1 MIRKNTIAKI
11 LIPSLLLCTG
21 LHRVEKVLGEELKY
35 VTTANLNMRSGPG
48 TSQRI
53 LLTIPKG
60 RQMVFVSS
68 KNGWY
73 EVQYGG
79 KQGYVSGT
87 YVRSEHVVEPQIRL
101 EATPANGTLKTTTAL
116 NMRIG
121 PGTGYG
127 RVGSMPKG
135 AVVSFSEIRSGWYK
149 VNYNGKTGYASG
161 RYLISMSPAEA
172 MPSPAVPTDS
182 VPPSEQG
189 STMKKYIT
197 TGTLNMRSG
206 PTKAYPIVQV
216 LPKGAE
222 LTYLGENGWY
232 HVSYNGKTGYA
243 SNRFVQIME
252 TAVTSPAPPEPEVPP
267 TEAVPEVPVPAPIE
281 PEPSEQEPEVSLPAA
296 PTPET
301 PTESAP
307 LPVEPVPAPSQGIL
321 QEMTLYYTT
330 TTLNMRS
337 GPAAGHPIVFTL
349 PKGVHLRSEGVENGW
364 HKVTYQGKTGYASE
378 RYLGSGTVYLVD
390 GVIFVNKG
398 FGVSSSFNP
407 GVHPE
412 AQSAYNT
419 MAASAAEAGHKLNLF
434 SGFRSYSYQ
443 TDLFQKYVKQ
453 SGVQRAET
461 YSARAGF
468 SEHQTGLTF
477 DIGGRDSSKW
487 TTSAFGSTAEGQWLA
502 SNAPKFGFILRYPQG
517 KEAVTGYVYEPWHFR
532 YVGKDLALKITDSGL
547 TLDEYFNAV
556 RPTY

>member
-21 LHRVEKVLGEELKY
+21 LHRVEKAFGEELKY
-35 VTTANLNMRSGPG
+35 VTTANLNMRSAPG
-48 TSQRI
+48 TNQRI
-53 LLTIPKG
+53 LLTIPKD

-73 EVQYGG
+73 EVEYGG

-87 YVRSEHVVEPQIRL
+87 YVRSEHVVEPQIRP
-101 EATPANGTLKTTTAL
+101 EATPANGTLKTTAAL

-252 TAVTSPAPPEPEVPP
+252 TAVTAPAPPEPEVPP
-267 TEAVPEVPVPAPIE
+267 TEAVPEVPVPAPVE
-281 PEPSEQEPEVSLPAA
+281 PEPLEQEPEVSLPAA

-307 LPVEPVPAPSQGIL
+307 SQGIL

-330 TTLNMRS
+330 ITLNIRS
-337 GPAAGHPIVFTL
+337 GPAAGHPVVFTL

-364 HKVTYQGKTGYASE
+364 HKVTCQGKTGYASE

-461 YSARAGF
+461 YSVRVGF

-487 TTSAFGSTAEGQWLA
+487 TTSAFGSTSEGQWLA
-502 SNAPKFGFILRYPQG
+502 SNATKFGFILRYPQG